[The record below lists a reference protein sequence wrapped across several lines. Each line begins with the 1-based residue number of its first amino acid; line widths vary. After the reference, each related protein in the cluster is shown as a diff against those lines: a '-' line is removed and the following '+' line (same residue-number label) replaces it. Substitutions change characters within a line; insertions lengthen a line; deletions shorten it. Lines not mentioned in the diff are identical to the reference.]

1 MARER
6 SKIMWLVKG
15 ISLGTGFFVVGTAV
29 FLLMTVFRPISTS
42 KATGLSAITGM
53 TTANPFF
60 WVALVACL
68 MLGVSLVASW
78 PVPVRVP

>member
-1 MARER
+1 
-6 SKIMWLVKG
+6 MWLIKG
-15 ISLGTGFFVVGTAV
+15 ISLGSAFFVAGTIT
-29 FLLMTVFRPISTS
+29 FLLLTIFRPFSTS
-42 KATGLSAITGM
+42 KATGISAITGI

-78 PVPVRVP
+78 PVPVRVH